1 MANDFF
7 RDTIDN
13 LNLGVC
19 VLDKNKKITYW
30 NKGAENLT
38 CFLSSE
44 VMGKR
49 FGLSK
54 EDCPIA
60 KTIEDGNQRE
70 SEAHMK
76 NKKGKKVHLSVR
88 VTPARDAE
96 GNLIGANAMFH
107 DISSQTVLINRIKEL
122 ERTAS
127 FDSLTQLP
135 NRRLFEKNLVAR
147 FEEMQR
153 NRKPFGFIFIDID
166 NFKMIN
172 DNYGHNV
179 GDLVLKMVA
188 KKLSDTLRPYDIV
201 GRWGGEEFVSLVP
214 YVSREQLH
222 AISNRMRSMIDRMSV
237 FTGESVLKVTISVG
251 ATLATHED
259 TIDSIVKR
267 ADKLMYV
274 SKTTGKNKVTI
285 ELKN

>member
-7 RDTIDN
+7 KDAVDN

-19 VLDKNKKITYW
+19 ILDAGKKITYW

-38 CFLSSE
+38 GFLSSE
-44 VMGKR
+44 VMGKK

-54 EDCPIA
+54 ESCPIA
-60 KTIEDGNQRE
+60 KTLQDGNQRE

-76 NKKGKKVHLSVR
+76 HKDGKKIHLSVR
-88 VTPARDAE
+88 VTPVRDAE
-96 GNLIGANAMFH
+96 GKLTGASAMFH
-107 DISSQTVLINRIKEL
+107 DVSSHITLINKIKDL

-135 NRRLFEKNLVAR
+135 NRRLFEKNLISR

-153 NRKPFGFIFIDID
+153 NRKPFGVVFIDID
-166 NFKMIN
+166 NFKIIN
-172 DNYGHNV
+172 DSYGHNV

-201 GRWGGEEFVSLVP
+201 GRWGGEEFVALVP
-214 YVSREQLH
+214 YVSKEQLH
-222 AISNRMRSMIDRMSV
+222 AISSRMRSMIDRMSV
-237 FTGESVLKVTISVG
+237 FTGESVLKVTISLG
-251 ATLATHED
+251 ATLATIDD
-259 TIDSIVKR
+259 TIDSIIKR

-285 ELKN
+285 ELRN